1 MVRRLL
7 MVAAAT
13 LLLGLVVPA
22 MPASAGGGCHAGAT
36 TGEGDTVEM
45 VDACFTPST
54 LQVDPGAEVA
64 FVNRDS
70 MVHNVTA
77 IGWGNFEDMT
87 RGDAFTA
94 TFAEPGI
101 YPFACAYHPGMAGA
115 IVVGNGLGAGNG
127 EVVTVT
133 SLQEPALEQ
142 PATETELAA
151 ADVGTAAS
159 GGGSVVG
166 WIGGGVIGL
175 ALGIGVA
182 ALARRGTRG
191 TPTP

>member
-1 MVRRLL
+1 

-13 LLLGLVVPA
+13 LLLGLALPA
-22 MPASAGGGCHAGAT
+22 TPASAGGGCHGGAT
-36 TGEGDTVEM
+36 TGAGDTVEM

-94 TFAEPGI
+94 TFDQPGI
-101 YPFACAYHPGMAGA
+101 YPYACAYHPGMAGA

-127 EVVTVT
+127 EAVTVA
-133 SLQEPALEQ
+133 SLLEPALAE
-142 PATETELAA
+142 PAAQTETAA
-151 ADVGTAAS
+151 QVARTEATS
-159 GGGSVVG
+159 GSGSAVG
-166 WIGGGVIGL
+166 WIGGGAIGL